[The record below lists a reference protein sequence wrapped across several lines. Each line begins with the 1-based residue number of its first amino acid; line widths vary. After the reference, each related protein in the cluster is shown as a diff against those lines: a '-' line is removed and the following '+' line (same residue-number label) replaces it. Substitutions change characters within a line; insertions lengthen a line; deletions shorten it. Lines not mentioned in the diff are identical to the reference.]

1 MRLIQRVHLPL
12 RMLLL
17 DSLTN
22 IGVTTLAVYSSRR
35 VWKNID
41 DITVLNFVSQG
52 EVHVAYVCVCV
63 CVCVHVCMC
72 ECVLLCGKN

>member
-1 MRLIQRVHLPL
+1 
-12 RMLLL
+12 MLLL

-63 CVCVHVCMC
+63 CVCARVHVWVCTFVW
-72 ECVLLCGKN
+72 EELIKQSV